1 MWFSKFFSVCI
12 FFLIIIFLCSFAVFQ
27 PLSPAPYNCL
37 PCLWIHGPPTGNR
50 PFHGFVHLLTWSEG
64 KFVDFAGKGT
74 FKLVRLLSLKRF
86 VENYKRYSSSK
97 SWNFYR
103 CLYGRELNVAPPKLA
118 SLLIL
123 KCFFQWCQWIF
134 LNLSMSKAE
143 KTSGH
148 VYSQTSTNSH
158 PSTLGT
164 SLQQPLFLSRRDN
177 DSCLK
182 GLCHGSPV
190 HFV

>member
-1 MWFSKFFSVCI
+1 MQFFNP
-12 FFLIIIFLCSFAVFQ
+12 FPLLLTTATHVFE
-27 PLSPAPYNCL
+27 
-37 PCLWIHGPPTGNR
+37 
-50 PFHGFVHLLTWSEG
+50 FMVHLTGLSTFFINFWHSEG
-64 KFVDFAGKGT
+64 KFVDFSGKGT

-97 SWNFYR
+97 SWNFNR
-103 CLYGRELNVAPPKLA
+103 CLYGREHNLAPPKLA